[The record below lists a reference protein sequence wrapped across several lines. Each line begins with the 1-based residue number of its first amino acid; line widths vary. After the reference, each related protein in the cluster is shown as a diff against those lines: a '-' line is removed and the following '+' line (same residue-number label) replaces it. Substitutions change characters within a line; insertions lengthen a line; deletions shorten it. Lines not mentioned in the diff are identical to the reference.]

1 MARGRKATTSDAELC
16 IKLFELRREAE
27 MRKARNFVN
36 FEFQPKSA
44 QDVLKVMMAMGT
56 QENAWLR
63 QVFSFWDS
71 VATLLLHDVVQ
82 PDLFLAWNG
91 EMVFLYAKFSP
102 FSKEIREAFEH
113 PEFMLNVQKA
123 VTGNSDMKRRV
134 PRIQKMLARMGET
147 KQTAK
152 AR

>member
-1 MARGRKATTSDAELC
+1 MARKATTADAEIC
-16 IKLFELRREAE
+16 MKLYDLRREAE

-63 QVFSFWDS
+63 QVFSFWEN
-71 VATLLLHDVVQ
+71 VASLAIHDVVH
-82 PDLFLAWNG
+82 PELLFAWNG

-102 FSKEIREAFEH
+102 YFKEIRQALEH
-113 PEFMLNVQKA
+113 PEFMMNVQKA
-123 VTGNSDMKRRV
+123 VSGNSDAKRRV
-134 PRIQKMLARMGET
+134 PRIQKMLARMAEGA
-147 KQTAK
+147 KTAK
-152 AR
+152 AK